1 MPNLL
6 SLPHF
11 QQSADG
17 YCLPACARMVLAYLG
32 INRSEPE
39 ISRTLGTQ
47 LWGTPSFA
55 IQRLADAK
63 IEVVYRE
70 WSVSDLIATLTAEQ
84 PVITFVRT
92 GFPDYYQDDF
102 AHTVVATGVSQDK
115 QFWIHDPLQVAG
127 PVVVSWNGLLAAW
140 AEFALAIFQR
150 EKVEGDY
157 C

>member
-1 MPNLL
+1 
-6 SLPHF
+6 
-11 QQSADG
+11 
-17 YCLPACARMVLAYLG
+17 MVLAYLG

-115 QFWIHDPLQVAG
+115 QFWIHDPGCCLLEWTAG
-127 PVVVSWNGLLAAW
+127 SLGRICVGDFPKREGRGGLLL
-140 AEFALAIFQR
+140 E
-150 EKVEGDY
+150 
-157 C
+157 